1 MNLRKGW
8 TFIVL
13 LAGAALLVSMSSTV
27 GAQGTGTGK
36 GAAPASPGAEAEQP
50 KGTPVGAADTKTADS
65 TPVYKPPLRGSPGG
79 RVGGGTRG
87 ASLES
92 LVSLSVLVPDHVGLT
107 LQSQPHL
114 YWFIS
119 KKTPHPIEFTITEK
133 DAVKPLLEAR
143 LRPLERAGI
152 QCIRLADHGV
162 RLRPNV
168 PYKWFVAV
176 VTDPD
181 HRSRDILSGGM
192 IEVISPSADFTAE
205 LNQLPKAKQPF
216 LLAEEGIWYDALAGV
231 SDRIDASPKDLSL
244 RKQRAALLD
253 QVGLNEAAE
262 FDLKEAQS
270 AQ

>member
-8 TFIVL
+8 IPIVFL
-13 LAGAALLVSMSSTV
+13 VAAALVVSTSSTV
-27 GAQGTGTGK
+27 GAQGTETGK
-36 GAAPASPGAEAEQP
+36 GTAPGSPGAGAGQK
-50 KGTPVGAADTKTADS
+50 KGSPADIM
-65 TPVYKPPLRGSPGG
+65 PVYKPPLRGSPGG

-87 ASLES
+87 ASLEAP
-92 LVSLSVLVPDHVGLT
+92 VSLSVLVPDHVGIT

-119 KKTPHPIEFTITEK
+119 RKTTHPIEVTITEK
-133 DAVKPLLEAR
+133 DGVKPVLEAQ
-143 LRPLERAGI
+143 LKPPEEAGF

-162 RLRPNV
+162 QLRQNV

-181 HRSRDILSGGM
+181 RRSRDILSGGM
-192 IEVISPSADFTAE
+192 IEVVAPSPDLSAR
-205 LNQLPKAKQPF
+205 LNQTPKAKQPF
-216 LLAEEGIWYDALAGV
+216 VLAEEGVWYDALAGV
-231 SDRIDASPKDLSL
+231 SDRIKASPKDLSL
-244 RKQRAALLD
+244 RKQRAALLN

-262 FDLKEAQS
+262 FDLKESRS

>member
-8 TFIVL
+8 IPIVL
-13 LAGAALLVSMSSTV
+13 LVVAALIVSTSSTV

-36 GAAPASPGAEAEQP
+36 GTAPGSPGA
-50 KGTPVGAADTKTADS
+50 GADQKKVSTADS

-87 ASLES
+87 ASLEAP
-92 LVSLSVLVPDHVGLT
+92 VSLSVLVPDHVGIT

-119 KKTPHPIEFTITEK
+119 RKTTHPIEVTITEK
-133 DAVKPLLEAR
+133 DAVKPVLEAR
-143 LRPLERAGI
+143 LKPLEKAGF

-162 RLRPNV
+162 HLRRNV

-181 HRSRDILSGGM
+181 RRSRDILSGGM
-192 IEVISPSADFTAE
+192 IEVVSPSSDLSAR
-205 LNQLPKAKQPF
+205 LNQTPKAKQPF
-216 LLAEEGIWYDALAGV
+216 VLAEEGIWYDALAGV

-244 RKQRAALLD
+244 RKQRAALLN

-262 FDLKEAQS
+262 FDLKEARS

>member
-8 TFIVL
+8 ILIVL
-13 LAGAALLVSMSSTV
+13 LGVAALMASTSSRV
-27 GAQGTGTGK
+27 DAQGAGTGK
-36 GAAPASPGAEAEQP
+36 EKGSGSPGP
-50 KGTPVGAADTKTADS
+50 AADEKKERVADS
-65 TPVYKPPLRGSPGG
+65 TPVYRPPLRGSPGG

-87 ASLES
+87 VSLAAP
-92 LVSLSVLVPDHVGLT
+92 VSLSVLVPDHVGLT
-107 LQSQPHL
+107 LQTQPHL

-119 KKTPHPIEFTITEK
+119 RKTTHTIEFTISEK
-133 DAVKPLLEAR
+133 DAVKPVLEVR
-143 LRPLERAGI
+143 LKPLEKEGF

-162 RLRPNV
+162 QLRRNV

-176 VTDPD
+176 VTDPG

-192 IEVISPSADFTAE
+192 IEVVSPSADLSAK
-205 LNQLPKAKQPF
+205 LNQTSKARQAF
-216 LLAEEGIWYDALAGV
+216 VLAEEGIWYDALAGV

-262 FDLKEAQS
+262 FDLKEARS

>member
-8 TFIVL
+8 IPIVFL
-13 LAGAALLVSMSSTV
+13 VVGAWIVTTTSTV

-36 GAAPASPGAEAEQP
+36 GTAS
-50 KGTPVGAADTKTADS
+50 GTPAAGADQKKVSTADS

-87 ASLES
+87 ASLEAP
-92 LVSLSVLVPDHVGLT
+92 VSLSVLVPDHVGIT

-119 KKTPHPIEFTITEK
+119 RKTTHPIEVTITEK
-133 DAVKPLLEAR
+133 DAVKPVLEAR
-143 LRPLERAGI
+143 LKPLEKAGF

-162 RLRPNV
+162 QLRQNI

-181 HRSRDILSGGM
+181 RRSRDILSGGM
-192 IEVISPSADFTAE
+192 IEVVSPSSDLSAKLDQT
-205 LNQLPKAKQPF
+205 PKAKQPF
-216 LLAEEGIWYDALAGV
+216 VLAEEGIWYDALAGV

-244 RKQRAALLD
+244 RKQRAALLN

-262 FDLKEAQS
+262 FDLKEARS
-270 AQ
+270 TP